1 MKPQRHTRRLFAVLT
16 GLATL
21 CLAGGALAAGSM
33 HLHPLESLTQ
43 HLLGP
48 ETTAVDYGALL
59 VGAVV
64 AMVFINGRRERASF
78 H

>member
-1 MKPQRHTRRLFAVLT
+1 MQSPRHTRRLFAVLA

-33 HLHPLESLTQ
+33 HLNPLESLSQ

-48 ETTAVDYGALL
+48 ETTAFDYGALL
-59 VGAVV
+59 VGAVA
-64 AMVFINGRRERASF
+64 AMVFINGRRGRASF